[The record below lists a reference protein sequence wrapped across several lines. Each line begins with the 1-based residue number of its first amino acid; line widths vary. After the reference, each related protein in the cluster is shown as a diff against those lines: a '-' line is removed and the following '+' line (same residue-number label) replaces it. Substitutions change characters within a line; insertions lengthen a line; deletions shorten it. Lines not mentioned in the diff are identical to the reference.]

1 MAQSSHH
8 TGWFILFVYNCI
20 LVRLGLHAALIVL
33 RFRFCQS
40 PSKDSCEKVEIPIGR
55 CHELFSHMSSAFS
68 PLLYVRR
75 FDPDVDSHTLF
86 ADIDV
91 IQTSFESTGG
101 LGGWACKGRDMT

>member
-1 MAQSSHH
+1 MQRS
-8 TGWFILFVYNCI
+8 T
-20 LVRLGLHAALIVL
+20 IVL

-40 PSKDSCEKVEIPIGR
+40 PSKDSCEKVEILIGR
-55 CHELFSHMSSAFS
+55 YHELFSHMSSAFS

-75 FDPDVDSHTLF
+75 FEPDVDSHTLF